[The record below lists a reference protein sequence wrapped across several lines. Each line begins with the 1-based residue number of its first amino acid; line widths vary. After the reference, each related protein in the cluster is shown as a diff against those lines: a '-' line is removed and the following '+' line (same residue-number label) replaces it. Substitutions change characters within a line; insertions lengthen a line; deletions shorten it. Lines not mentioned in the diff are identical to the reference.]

1 MDFRVKNILLLV
13 ALLAVLIAG
22 CGQGRP
28 SDNSPLSVDRG
39 MATQPKNKPFGE
51 SRFYS
56 DGSAMR
62 LPVPGTVAQ
71 GYLNDD
77 VAYLTGKDEKGNFV
91 KSVPVSITRS
101 LLKRG
106 QERFDIY
113 CSPCH
118 SRLGDGKGIMITR
131 GYLPPPTFHDERMR
145 KLPEGHIF
153 DVISHGIRNMPSY
166 GHQISVSDRWAIVAY
181 MRALQKSQNARI
193 EDIPAELRQGIR

>member
-1 MDFRVKNILLLV
+1 MNVHDRKLLLLL
-13 ALLAVLIAG
+13 ALLAALVAG
-22 CGQGRP
+22 CGRGRP
-28 SDNSPLSVDRG
+28 SENSPLSIDRG
-39 MATQPKNKPFGE
+39 MTNQPKYKPYAE

-62 LPVPGTVAQ
+62 LPVPGTVARGQ
-71 GYLNDD
+71 LNDD
-77 VAYLTGKDEKGNFV
+77 ITYFTGKDDKGNFV
-91 KSVPVSITRS
+91 KNMPVSITRA

-106 QERFDIY
+106 QERYDIY

-145 KLPEGHIF
+145 QLPDGHIF

-166 GHQISVSDRWAIVAY
+166 GHQVPVADRWAIVGY
-181 MRALQKSQNARI
+181 MRALQKSQNARL